1 VRCFE
6 LARGVIESLLALA
19 PSTEIH
25 RSGALHR
32 LLRNVHVFQHQHT
45 MAPFINY
52 EQYGRNFFAE

>member
-1 VRCFE
+1 M
-6 LARGVIESLLALA
+6 IESLLALA